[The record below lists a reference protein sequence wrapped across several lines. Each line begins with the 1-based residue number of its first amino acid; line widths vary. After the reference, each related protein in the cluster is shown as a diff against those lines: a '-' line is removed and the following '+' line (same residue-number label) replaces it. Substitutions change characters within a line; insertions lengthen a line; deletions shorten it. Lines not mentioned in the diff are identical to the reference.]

1 MQGERYSRWKN
12 DLSKYKTQRAKS
24 SLNSWLETF
33 RLETYRLEEKFQ
45 RDRAYEL
52 LRGEPWKV
60 KKNKQIEKDDLCEF
74 MAAKI
79 LNDKII
85 TYHYI
90 DRMIEIMGDYD
101 D

>member
-1 MQGERYSRWKN
+1 MQGERYNRWKN
-12 DLSKYKTQRAKS
+12 DLSKYKTQGAKA
-24 SLNSWLETF
+24 SLNSWLETS
-33 RLETYRLEEKFQ
+33 RLEEKFQ

-60 KKNKQIEKDDLCEF
+60 KKDKQIEKDNLCEL

-79 LNDKII
+79 LNGEI
-85 TYHYI
+85 TTDRYM